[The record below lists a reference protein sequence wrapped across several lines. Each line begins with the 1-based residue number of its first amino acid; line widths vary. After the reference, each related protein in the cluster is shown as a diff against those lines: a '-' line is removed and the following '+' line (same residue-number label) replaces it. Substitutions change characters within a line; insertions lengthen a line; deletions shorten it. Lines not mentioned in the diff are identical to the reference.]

1 MILNLTQH
9 AATEE
14 QKAAGVVDMSPVDQE
29 MLRCVLTFSAIPT
42 AQETWSKAMGLLTMA
57 MREFNALGVPEGER
71 TALIGGALWLM
82 EPLAIALR
90 DCDIKPVFSFSQR
103 ESAEET
109 RTDGSVVKTNVFRH
123 VGFVEA

>member
-1 MILNLTQH
+1 MILNITQH

-14 QKAAGVVDMSPVDQE
+14 QKAAGVVDMSPVDRE
-29 MLRCVLTFSAIPT
+29 MLACVLTFVDIPT
-42 AQETWSKAMGLLTMA
+42 SQEIWSKAMGLLTMA
-57 MREFNALGVPEGER
+57 VREFNSLGVPEGER
-71 TALIGGALWLM
+71 VALIGGALWLM

-103 ESAEET
+103 ESAEKT
-109 RTDGSVVKTNVFRH
+109 AADGSVVKTNVFRH

>member
-9 AATEE
+9 AATAE
-14 QKAAGVVDMSPVDQE
+14 QMAAGVVDMSPVDRE
-29 MLRCVLTFSAIPT
+29 MLTCVLTFVDIPT
-42 AQETWSKAMGLLTMA
+42 AQETWTKAMGLLTMA

-90 DCDIKPVFSFSQR
+90 DCDIKPVYAFSKR
-103 ESAEET
+103 ESAEKT
-109 RTDGSVVKTNVFRH
+109 AADGSVVKTNVFRH